1 LKKVLVVGGAGY
13 VGCVLIEELLNKG
26 YSVRVLDRLFFG
38 LRPIEHL
45 LDRVEFIRDDM
56 RELNDAHVDDCMA
69 VINVGGLSNDPTAE
83 FDPKANEE
91 LNTYATISVAEVAK
105 RVGVPR
111 MIFASTCSIYDRGTD
126 DARDVVLD
134 EESPVDPRAAYA
146 QSKYAGEQALLR
158 LSDDAFCVTSLR
170 KGTIHGFSPRMRYD
184 LVLNTFVKDAL
195 SKGSIVLQRG
205 GEMWR
210 PLVDVRD
217 VARAYVMVLEADP
230 RHVEGQIFNVSAA
243 NYRISEV
250 ALRTQRALVD
260 VGVPVTIESDYTYR
274 TVRSYRVSSE
284 KSRRILGF
292 HPQVSIEESAM
303 NMVREIQRLGF
314 TDFGHPRY
322 YNIDWVKLLEE
333 SADIVRTHG
342 YVLSKPDALAAPRDV
357 LDLTADRDAAVG

>member
-1 LKKVLVVGGAGY
+1 VKKVLVVGGAGY
-13 VGCVLIEELLNKG
+13 VGCVLVEELLNKG

-38 LRPIEHL
+38 IRPIEHL
-45 LDRVEFIRDDM
+45 VDRVEFIRDDM
-56 RELNDAHVDDCMA
+56 REIDDEHLDDCMA

-83 FDPKANEE
+83 FDPRANEE
-91 LNTYATISVAEVAK
+91 LNTYAAVRVAEVAK

-111 MIFASTCSIYDRGTD
+111 LLYASTCSIYDRGSD

-134 EESPVDPRAAYA
+134 EESDVNPRAAYA

-158 LSDDAFCVTSLR
+158 LSGDGFCVTALR

-195 SKGSIVLQRG
+195 SRGSIVLQRG

-217 VARAYVMVLEADP
+217 VARAYVMTLEADP
-230 RHVEGQIFNVSAA
+230 RDVGGQIFNVSAA

-250 ALRTQRALVD
+250 ALRTQRALAD
-260 VGVPVTIESDYTYR
+260 IGVPVTIESDYTYR
-274 TVRSYRVSSE
+274 TVRNYRVSSE
-284 KSRRILGF
+284 KFDRVLGF
-292 HPQVSIEESAM
+292 HPQVSIEDSAV
-303 NMVREIQRLGF
+303 NMVREIQRLGL

-322 YNIDWVKLLEE
+322 YNIDWVKMLEE

-342 YVLSKPDALAAPRDV
+342 YVLSKPDAFAAPRDV
-357 LDLTADRDAAVG
+357 VDLTADTDAAVG